1 MKPIPMKLTWA
12 ATPTATLAVTLA
24 ALVLATAASADPPPP
39 PAAPKTTADFIAASR
54 PEEWRPLDLDNTLVM
69 TFGAGKSA
77 IIELAPVFAPQTD
90 ANILTLARQRFF
102 DGLAIVRVQ
111 DNFVT
116 QWGDPDGD
124 TDHARSLG
132 QAKTKIP
139 PEFSR
144 RRDRSVPFTKLRDGD
159 IFAREVGFS
168 GGFPVARDRRD
179 MWLTHCYGMVGAGRG
194 DDADSGAGSELY
206 VVIGHAPR
214 QLDRN
219 ITVVGRVVQGMD
231 QLAALPRGTGP
242 LGFYEQPGQRTP
254 IATVRVAAD
263 LPGGGPAGKLELLR
277 TDSASFGAIVE
288 ARRNRR
294 DSWYKVPA
302 GHIDLCS
309 VLLPVRTRTAT
320 P

>member
-1 MKPIPMKLTWA
+1 MKPP
-12 ATPTATLAVTLA
+12 LAVFLA
-24 ALVLATAASADPPPP
+24 ALVLATAASAQPPPP

-54 PEEWRPLDLDNTLVM
+54 PEEWRPLDLDHTLVM
-69 TFGAGKSA
+69 TFGAGKVA
-77 IIELAPVFAPQTD
+77 IIELAPAFAPQTS
-90 ANILTLARQRFF
+90 ANIVTLARQHFF

-124 TDHARSLG
+124 TNHARSLG
-132 QAKTKIP
+132 QARTRIP
-139 PEFSR
+139 AEFER
-144 RRDRSVPFTKLRDGD
+144 RRDRAIPFSKLRDGD
-159 IFAREVGFS
+159 LYAREVGHS
-168 GGFPVARDRRD
+168 GGFPVARDGKD

-194 DDADSGAGSELY
+194 DEANSGTGGELY

-219 ITVVGRVVQGMD
+219 ITLVGRVVQGMEY
-231 QLAALPRGTGP
+231 LSALPRGTGP
-242 LGFYEQPGQRTP
+242 LGFYEQPSQRTP
-254 IATVRVAAD
+254 IVAVRVAAD
-263 LPGGGPAGKLELLR
+263 LPNGGPAGKLELLR

-309 VLLPVRTRTAT
+309 VLLPVRTRGT

>member
-1 MKPIPMKLTWA
+1 MKPSPIKPALA
-12 ATPTATLAVTLA
+12 AVLA
-24 ALVLATAASADPPPP
+24 ALVLATAASAQPPPP
-39 PAAPKTTADFIAASR
+39 PAAPKTTADFIAASK
-54 PEEWRPLDLDNTLVM
+54 PAEWRPLDLNNTLVM
-69 TFGAGKSA
+69 TFGAGKVA

-90 ANILTLARQRFF
+90 ANIVTLARQRFF

-124 TDHARSLG
+124 TPRARAFG
-132 QAKTKIP
+132 QARTRIP

-144 RRDRSVPFTKLRDGD
+144 RRDRAVPFTRLQDGD
-159 IFAREVGFS
+159 VYAREVGFS
-168 GGFPVARDRRD
+168 GGFPAARDGKD

-194 DDADSGAGSELY
+194 DVADSGTGGELY

-219 ITVVGRVVQGMD
+219 ITVVGRAVQGMEY
-231 QLAALPRGTGP
+231 LSALPRGTGP

-277 TDSASFGAIVE
+277 TDSESFNAIVE

-294 DSWYKVPA
+294 DSWYKAPA

-309 VLLPVRTRTAT
+309 VLLPVRTRAT
-320 P
+320 TP